1 MIWCI
6 CRIRITI
13 SCGLPEG
20 TVPDTSKR
28 KIELTAENIRAINAV
43 LSRDQ
48 RVELIPTKDGVRVI
62 HVRREEVKTQ

>member
-1 MIWCI
+1 M
-6 CRIRITI
+6 
-13 SCGLPEG
+13 
-20 TVPDTSKR
+20 PDTSKR